1 MRLLFLFFIAAG
13 IVACVAGQGCTFTG
27 TDNVDKR
34 LISCSHTNSPIIIG
48 LNAQGIVHLNADAF
62 DNHPNLVLL

>member
-1 MRLLFLFFIAAG
+1 MRLLFLFFITAG
-13 IVACVAGQGCTFTG
+13 IVACVAGQDCSFDG
-27 TDNVDKR
+27 TLNDNLR
-34 LISCSHTNSPIIIG
+34 LISCSADNSPIIIG